1 MVPLLKKVSSQQRT
15 KGVYMREKG
24 GREGWGERDRE
35 ICYLPSPY
43 CLPSQLTTLPT
54 NDPCTGLACTTNPT
68 NLSAI
73 SQLISNLFT
82 SKNA

>member
-1 MVPLLKKVSSQQRT
+1 MVSLLKKVSSQQRT
-15 KGVYMREKG
+15 KGVYMREIG

-35 ICYLPSPY
+35 ILFAISLVSAKLAYNTS
-43 CLPSQLTTLPT
+43 T
-54 NDPCTGLACTTNPT
+54 NHPCTGLACTTNPT